1 MYGARYPLQ
10 GEEGGDREG
19 GEDPCAPLSVPSAAH
34 RVRGGDRSEG
44 DDEPAGDD
52 QPERSDHFRMIG
64 NRAGTPDGVR
74 VAPSRVGNHATRTG
88 MTRVRP
94 VTASP
99 TPVPTVST

>member
-1 MYGARYPLQ
+1 
-10 GEEGGDREG
+10 
-19 GEDPCAPLSVPSAAH
+19 
-34 RVRGGDRSEG
+34 
-44 DDEPAGDD
+44 
-52 QPERSDHFRMIG
+52 MIG